1 MTSGELGSNGKSEE
15 WERNQANRKKLA
27 RIRKAIAPALKSSA
41 RKWKPLAER
50 SVLGTD
56 RQTVKPD
63 PL

>member
-41 RKWKPLAER
+41 RKWKPLA
-50 SVLGTD
+50 
-56 RQTVKPD
+56 
-63 PL
+63 